1 MDDVYVDLIDIDVIF
16 IVYYYY
22 DFIEDVESNY
32 VSIFIFL
39 FFMVLYYMMILFIMN
54 FYFIVLYCYWFYMYF
69 FLYSLWNFM
78 YLLEDIEF
86 IFKIYMIFFKEL
98 EKCKFVIFVS

>member
-1 MDDVYVDLIDIDVIF
+1 
-16 IVYYYY
+16 
-22 DFIEDVESNY
+22 
-32 VSIFIFL
+32 
-39 FFMVLYYMMILFIMN
+39 MVLYYMMILFIMN

-98 EKCKFVIFVS
+98 EKCKFVIFVGQCDQIEGVMCVFQEIQGFG